1 MNNVTNFSSSAN
13 PEQKKA
19 ITTTE
24 GPVLI
29 IAGPGSG
36 KTFTLVERILNLIQN
51 HNVEPN
57 SLFVVTFTEKAAQEL
72 TTRIS
77 NRLLDL
83 GIRFNLNEMFLGTFH
98 SICLR
103 IIEEYREY
111 SRLKRSFILM
121 DQFDQQYFLY
131 QNLKRFR
138 EVENIDQLWGSEM
151 TPTWAKSENLLSWIN
166 KVTEEAIDHQRL
178 IESNDEA
185 LIALG
190 EVYSVYQ
197 GMLNEHNA
205 LDFSTIQLEALNLL
219 RNHPAVLV
227 DLQAKIQ
234 YLMVDEYQD
243 TNTIQE
249 MILKLLMGEK
259 QNLCVVGD
267 DDQAL
272 YRFRG
277 ATIRNILQ
285 FADNFEEG
293 KCKQIRLVTNYRSHP
308 DIISFYNNWMN
319 DHTWEINEQIYRY
332 DKKIL
337 PREDNF
343 DEGPAVVKALA
354 MEGAEW
360 SDEVYDFLTELK
372 ANGKLTDWNQVAFLF
387 RSVKNEKVKDLATG
401 LEKKGIPVY
410 SPRANL
416 FFEREEVRLMLGAL
430 LMVFPQYRSIRA
442 PKEGVTM
449 EIWSYYDHECLK
461 PFIELLKLPEQADL
475 LKWCQ
480 TTAKS
485 HLSLSK
491 NADYAFSG
499 LFYELLQFP
508 LFSKYLDE
516 DSNNPRAQRNLAT
529 FSQLIGKFEYLHR
542 ISVLNPKYI
551 EDNLRSLFNQFFK
564 FLKEGGIDEY
574 EDVSEYAPS
583 GHVSFLTIHQSKG
596 LEFPVV
602 MVGSLGSSPRKQ
614 YKDLDEVLEQGYLN
628 RQSFEPLEATKYF
641 DFWRLYYTAYSRAQ
655 NLLVLTDQEK
665 SGHGKTPSK
674 HFERYLE
681 KVKEWREVKESLNNM
696 SFELVKDVNIKNEY
710 AFTSHIT
717 LFETCAEQYRF
728 FKELEFAPIKASPM
742 LFGTLVHETLEDIH
756 KAALR
761 DEAHLITRENIE
773 GWFFDNY
780 RNLSNR
786 ERMFLAE
793 SSQRAALSHVMRY
806 VDRKNGNWSDIQ
818 DCEVDI
824 SLVKDQYILKGSVDL
839 IKGENG
845 TVEIVDFKSEKKPD
859 MEKDTSR
866 IEHHRKQ
873 LEVYAHLVEERT
885 GQKVSKMHLYFT
897 GEDSGLPTIS
907 FQKNSGSIDK
917 TIETFDGIVERIEK
931 KDFSITARPDK
942 TCVDC
947 DMKAY
952 CDRKN
957 WIFKGK

>member
-1 MNNVTNFSSSAN
+1 MSQAN
-13 PEQKKA
+13 PYQLEA
-19 ITTTE
+19 INHIE

-36 KTFTLVERILNLIQN
+36 KTFTLVERIVNLIQN
-51 HNVEPN
+51 HGVEPE

-77 NRLLDL
+77 NRLLQT
-83 GIRFNLNEMFLGTFH
+83 GIKFNINEMFLGTFH
-98 SICLR
+98 SVCLR
-103 IIEEYREY
+103 IIEDYREY
-111 SRLKRSFILM
+111 SRLKRSFVLM

-131 QNLKRFR
+131 QKLKRFR
-138 EVENIDQLWGSEM
+138 EIENIDQLWGSDM
-151 TPTWAKSENLLSWIN
+151 TPTWSKSENLLRWLN
-166 KVTEEAIDHQRL
+166 KVTEEAIDHTRL

-190 EVYSVYQ
+190 EAYALYQ
-197 GMLNEHNA
+197 EMLNEHNA

-219 RNHPAVLV
+219 RNHPDVLAS
-227 DLQAKIQ
+227 LQSRIK

-249 MILKLLMGEK
+249 MILKLLMGDE

-285 FADNFEEG
+285 FPQNFEEG
-293 KCKQIRLVTNYRSHP
+293 KCKQIKLVTNYRSHP
-308 DIISFYNNWMN
+308 DIIHFYNTWMN
-319 DHTWEINEQIYRY
+319 DHTWEINDQVYRY

-337 PREDNF
+337 PREDDF
-343 DEGPAVVKALA
+343 DDGPTVLKALA
-354 MEGAEW
+354 NQGDDWA
-360 SDEVYDFLTELK
+360 DEVFNFLTHLK
-372 ANGKLTDWNQVAFLF
+372 ENGQLTDWNQVAFLF
-387 RSVKNEKVKDLATG
+387 RSVKNEKVRDLATQ

-416 FFEREEVRLMLGAL
+416 FFDREEVKLMVGAL
-430 LMVFPQYRSIRA
+430 LLVFPQYRSIRA
-442 PKEGVTM
+442 PKEGVVM
-449 EIWSYYDHECLK
+449 NVWSYYDHECLA
-461 PFIELLKLPEQADL
+461 PFMEALKKPEQEGL
-475 LKWCQ
+475 LRWCQ
-480 TTAKS
+480 MTAKR
-485 HLSLSK
+485 HLGLSK

-508 LFSKYLDE
+508 LFANYLDE
-516 DSNNPRAQRNLAT
+516 DSGNARAQRNLAT
-529 FSQLIGKFEYLHR
+529 FSRLLGKFEYLHR
-542 ISVLNPKYI
+542 ISVLNPKYL

-564 FLKEGGIDEY
+564 FLKDGGIDEY

-583 GHVSFLTIHQSKG
+583 GYVSFLTIHQSKG
-596 LEFPVV
+596 LEFPIV

-614 YKDLDEVLEQGYLN
+614 FTDLDEVLEQGYLN
-628 RQSFEPLEATKYF
+628 RESFEPLEATKYF
-641 DFWRLYYTAYSRAQ
+641 DFWRLYYTAFSRAQ

-665 SGHGKTPSK
+665 LGHGRTPSK
-674 HFERYLE
+674 HFQKYVNEIPDWKDVGDPLIH
-681 KVKEWREVKESLNNM
+681 L
-696 SFELVKDVNIKNEY
+696 SFEQVKDVNIKNEY

-728 FKELEFAPIKASPM
+728 FKELEFQPIKASPM

-761 DEAHLITRENIE
+761 DEAHLINRENIE
-773 GWFFDNY
+773 AWFYDNY

-786 ERMFLAE
+786 ERMFLAD
-793 SSQRAALSHVMRY
+793 STLGAAMKHVMRY
-806 VDRKNGNWSDIQ
+806 VDRKHGDWSDIKE
-818 DCEVDI
+818 CEVDI

-839 IKGENG
+839 IKGQDG

-859 MEKDTSR
+859 MEKDSSR
-866 IEHHRKQ
+866 IQHHQKQ

-885 GQKVSKMHLYFT
+885 GQKVSRMHLYFT
-897 GEDSGLPTIS
+897 GEESGLPTIS
-907 FQKNSGSIDK
+907 FNKNGRAIDE
-917 TIETFDGIVERIEK
+917 TIAVFAQIVGRIEK
-931 KDFSITARPDK
+931 KDFSITERPDK

-947 DMKAY
+947 DMRAY
-952 CDRKN
+952 CDRKDWN
-957 WIFKGK
+957 FKGRN